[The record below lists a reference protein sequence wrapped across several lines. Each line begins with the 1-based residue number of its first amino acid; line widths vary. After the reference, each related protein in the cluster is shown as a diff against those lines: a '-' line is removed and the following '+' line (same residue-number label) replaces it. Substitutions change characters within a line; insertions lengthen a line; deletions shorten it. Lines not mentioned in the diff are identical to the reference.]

1 MLTHIISLEQP
12 YFYNMLIRSEYI
24 GVVY

>member
-1 MLTHIISLEQP
+1 MLTNIISLEQP

-24 GVVY
+24 DVVY